1 MAERL
6 LLNKTKKGI
15 VMNKIQR
22 IVFTMA
28 CLLTVTAGYA
38 HKIMAFYS
46 ENGTVTATVNSASI
60 TVGTDDIT
68 VNSPVTLTITPNAS
82 YYVSKIEYE
91 RVMDLGNAESPRRRV
106 GFGTV
111 HNIPVNTTDAAYINA
126 HYGGNYTFTMP
137 NYDIVVTVTYASC
150 TLITGATVHW
160 DTWDGTSSAPTSIE
174 YDALEHTANVWL
186 GSADLTVGTDYSI
199 TTNTL
204 TNAGS
209 ISPTITGIG
218 TYSGSISSGTTLTI
232 TKAPL
237 TITADDKTKQ
247 YRDAVPTLTATY
259 SGFKGSETNSVL
271 STQPTLSTSANQ
283 DSNVGNY
290 TITISGATAINYTIT
305 HTAGQL
311 TITQRVM
318 KDNTVDYAS
327 VAVTPDHFDADGSA
341 HEPSITIVDASDGNR
356 ALTLA
361 TDYTIGK
368 TGTYVNVGSPDF
380 TAPDI
385 YNFTITFTGNYTG
398 TKTVKYQIR
407 PEVLLNNSAYRWRTF
422 YESTYNMKVPTG
434 ASGFQ
439 AYTVSDVNINA
450 VEVAERQYIKAGV
463 PMLLY
468 KPGDNYQ
475 FYPELVEPGD
485 GHLSGWSASGY
496 YKRNASDWYLNADNE
511 IQNETQKIWVLV
523 RDKFVR
529 SKSGTLEAN
538 KCYLELSGPTSV
550 SFSPELNLEPNTTG
564 VVEVESGK
572 MKVES
577 SAGEWFT
584 LDGRK
589 VQGIPSKKGIYITNG
604 KKIIIR

>member
-1 MAERL
+1 
-6 LLNKTKKGI
+6 
-15 VMNKIQR
+15 MNKIQR

-38 HKIMAFYS
+38 HKIMAFYTD
-46 ENGTVTATVNSASI
+46 GGGYVTATVNSASI
-60 TVGTDDIT
+60 TEGTTDIAVYST
-68 VNSPVTLTITPNAS
+68 VTLTITPDAS

-137 NYDIVVTVTYASC
+137 DYDIVVTVTYASC
-150 TLITGATVHW
+150 TLITEATVHW
-160 DTWDGTSSAPTSIE
+160 DTWNGTSSAPTSLE
-174 YDALEHTANVWL
+174 YDASEHTANVWL

-237 TITADDKTKQ
+237 TITADNKTKQ

-271 STQPTLSTSANQ
+271 STPPVLSTSADQN
-283 DSNVGNY
+283 SNVGDY
-290 TITISGATAINYTIT
+290 PITISSATAINYTIT

-327 VAVTPDHFDADGSA
+327 VTVTPDHFDADGSA

-356 ALTLA
+356 TLTLT

-380 TAPDI
+380 TVPDI
-385 YNFTITFTGNYTG
+385 YNFIITFTGNYTG

-496 YKRNASDWYLNADNE
+496 YKRNATDWYLNADNE

-550 SFSPELNLEPNTTG
+550 SFSPELNLEPNTTE

>member
-1 MAERL
+1 
-6 LLNKTKKGI
+6 
-15 VMNKIQR
+15 MNKIQR

-60 TVGTDDIT
+60 TEGTTDIAVYST
-68 VNSPVTLTITPNAS
+68 VTLTITPNAS

-160 DTWDGTSSAPTSIE
+160 DTWDGTSSAPTCIE
-174 YDALEHTANVWL
+174 YDASEHTANVWL
-186 GSADLTVGTDYSI
+186 GSADLTVGTNYSI

-237 TITADDKTKQ
+237 TITADNKTKQ
-247 YRDAVPTLTATY
+247 YRDVVPTLTASY
-259 SGFKGSETNSVL
+259 SGFKGSETYTVL
-271 STQPTLSTSANQ
+271 TAPPVLSTSANQ
-283 DSNVGNY
+283 DANVGNY
-290 TITISGATAINYTIT
+290 PITISGATATNYTIT
-305 HTAGQL
+305 HINGQL

-318 KDNTVDYAS
+318 KDNTVDFAT
-327 VAVTPDHFDADGSA
+327 VTVTPGYFNADGNA

-361 TDYTIGK
+361 TEYTIAK
-368 TGTYVNVGSPDF
+368 TGTYVNVNSPDF
-380 TAPDI
+380 TTPDI
-385 YNFTITFTGNYTG
+385 YNFTINFTGNYTG
-398 TKTVKYQIR
+398 SKTVEYQIR
-407 PEVLLNNSAYRWRTF
+407 PEITLNNSNGHRWRT
-422 YESTYNMKVPTG
+422 YYNKTYNMEVTNDFE
-434 ASGFQ
+434 AF
-439 AYTVSDVNINA
+439 TVSSITTNSVILNGPRG
-450 VEVAERQYIKAGV
+450 VIKSAT

-468 KPGDNYQ
+468 RKTGTASGIYPALIKPSDARLAEGYWTGATSCLKCHIDEGGN
-475 FYPELVEPGD
+475 PVNWILDSDGGITGGTTKIMILVE
-485 GHLSGWSASGY
+485 
-496 YKRNASDWYLNADNE
+496 
-511 IQNETQKIWVLV
+511 
-523 RDKFVR
+523 DKFAY
-529 SKSGTLEAN
+529 SKSGTLAAG
-538 KCYLELSGPTSV
+538 KCYLDVSSSSPSPAPSLIIGTNPTGIEEIEMRDTRTGNQFYDLS
-550 SFSPELNLEPNTTG
+550 
-564 VVEVESGK
+564 
-572 MKVES
+572 
-577 SAGEWFT
+577 
-584 LDGRK
+584 GRK
-589 VQGIPSKKGIYITNG
+589 VSHPKKGLYIQNG
-604 KKIIIR
+604 KKIIIK

>member
-1 MAERL
+1 M
-6 LLNKTKKGI
+6 T
-15 VMNKIQR
+15 MNKIQR

-38 HKIMAFYS
+38 HKIMAFYTD
-46 ENGTVTATVNSASI
+46 GGGYVTATVNSASI
-60 TVGTDDIT
+60 TEGTTDIAVYST
-68 VNSPVTLTITPNAS
+68 VTLTITPDAS

-137 NYDIVVTVTYASC
+137 DYDIVVTVTYASC
-150 TLITGATVHW
+150 TLITEATVHW
-160 DTWDGTSSAPTSIE
+160 DTWNGTSSAPTSLE
-174 YDALEHTANVWL
+174 YDASEHTANVWL

-237 TITADDKTKQ
+237 TITADNKTKQ

-271 STQPTLSTSANQ
+271 STPPVLSTSADQN
-283 DSNVGNY
+283 SNVGDY
-290 TITISGATAINYTIT
+290 PITISSATAINYTIT

-327 VAVTPDHFDADGSA
+327 VTVTPDHFDADGSA

-356 ALTLA
+356 TLTLT

-380 TAPDI
+380 TVPDI
-385 YNFTITFTGNYTG
+385 YNFIITFTGNYTG

-496 YKRNASDWYLNADNE
+496 YKRNATDWYLNADNE

-550 SFSPELNLEPNTTG
+550 SFSPELNLEPNTTE

>member
-1 MAERL
+1 
-6 LLNKTKKGI
+6 
-15 VMNKIQR
+15 MNKIQR

-60 TVGTDDIT
+60 TVGTDDIA

-111 HNIPVNTTDAAYINA
+111 YNISVNTTDAAYINA

-137 NYDIVVTVTYASC
+137 DYDIVVTVTYASC

-327 VAVTPDHFDADGSA
+327 VTVTPDHFDADGSA

-356 ALTLA
+356 TLTLT

-368 TGTYVNVGSPDF
+368 TGTYVNVNSPDF
-380 TAPDI
+380 KTPDI
-385 YNFTITFTGNYTG
+385 YNFIITFTGNYTG
-398 TKTVKYQIR
+398 TKTVDYQIR
-407 PEVLLNNSAYRWRTF
+407 QEITLNNNNGHRWRT
-422 YESTYNMKVPTG
+422 YYNKTYNMEVTNDFE
-434 ASGFQ
+434 AF
-439 AYTVSDVNINA
+439 TVSSITTNSVILNGPKA
-450 VEVAERQYIKAGV
+450 VIKSAT

-468 KPGDNYQ
+468 RKTGT
-475 FYPELVEPGD
+475 
-485 GHLSGWSASGY
+485 ASGIY
-496 YKRNASDWYLNADNE
+496 PALIKPSDTRLDDANWTGASTYLKCHVDGGGTPTDWDLDNDGG
-511 IQNETQKIWVLV
+511 ITGGTTKIMILV
-523 RDKFVR
+523 DDKFAY
-529 SKSGTLEAN
+529 SKSGTLAAG
-538 KCYLELSGPTSV
+538 KCYLDVSPVSPSPAPSLIIGTNPTGIEEETIKD
-550 SFSPELNLEPNTTG
+550 FDLNG
-564 VVEVESGK
+564 V
-572 MKVES
+572 
-577 SAGEWFT
+577 WYT
-584 LDGRK
+584 LDGRQI
-589 VQGIPSKKGIYITNG
+589 QGVPAQKGIYIKNG
-604 KKIIIR
+604 KKIIIK

>member
-1 MAERL
+1 
-6 LLNKTKKGI
+6 
-15 VMNKIQR
+15 MNKIQR

-60 TVGTDDIT
+60 TVGTDDIA
-68 VNSPVTLTITPNAS
+68 VNSPVTLTITPNAN

-126 HYGGNYTFTMP
+126 HYGGDYTFTMP
-137 NYDIVVTVTYASC
+137 NYDIVITVTYASC
-150 TLITGATVHW
+150 TPITGATFHW
-160 DTWDGTSSAPTSIE
+160 DTWNGTSSVPTSLE
-174 YDALEHTANVWL
+174 YDASEHTANVWL
-186 GSADLTVGTDYSI
+186 GSADLTVGADYSI

-283 DSNVGNY
+283 NSNVGDY
-290 TITISGATAINYTIT
+290 PITISSATATNYTIT
-305 HTAGQL
+305 HVNGQL
-311 TITQRVM
+311 TITKRVM
-318 KDNTVDYAS
+318 KDNTVDYVS
-327 VAVTPDHFDADGSA
+327 VTVTPDHFDADGSA

-356 ALTLA
+356 TLTLT

-385 YNFTITFTGNYTG
+385 YNFIITFTGNYTG

-496 YKRNASDWYLNADNE
+496 YKRNATDWYLNADDE
-511 IQNETQKIWVLV
+511 IQYETQKIWVLV

>member
-1 MAERL
+1 
-6 LLNKTKKGI
+6 
-15 VMNKIQR
+15 MNKIQR

-28 CLLTVTAGYA
+28 CLLTVTVGYA
-38 HKIMAFYS
+38 HKIMAFYTD
-46 ENGTVTATVNSASI
+46 GGGYVTATVNSASI
-60 TVGTDDIT
+60 TEGTTDIAVYST
-68 VNSPVTLTITPNAS
+68 VTLTITPDAS

-174 YDALEHTANVWL
+174 YDASEHTANVWL

-283 DSNVGNY
+283 NSNVGDY
-290 TITISGATAINYTIT
+290 PITISSATATNYTIT
-305 HTAGQL
+305 HVNGQL
-311 TITQRVM
+311 TITKRVM

-327 VAVTPDHFDADGSA
+327 VTVTPDHFDADGSA

-356 ALTLA
+356 TLTLT

-385 YNFTITFTGNYTG
+385 YNFIITFTGNYTG

-496 YKRNASDWYLNADNE
+496 YKRNATEWNLNADDE
-511 IQNETQKIWVLV
+511 IQYETQKIWVLV

>member
-1 MAERL
+1 
-6 LLNKTKKGI
+6 
-15 VMNKIQR
+15 MNKIQR

-28 CLLTVTAGYA
+28 CLLTVTVGYA
-38 HKIMAFYS
+38 HKIMAFYTD
-46 ENGTVTATVNSASI
+46 GGGYVTATVNSASI
-60 TVGTDDIT
+60 TEGTTDIAVYST
-68 VNSPVTLTITPNAS
+68 VTLTITPDAS

-174 YDALEHTANVWL
+174 YDASEHTANVWL

-327 VAVTPDHFDADGSA
+327 VTVTPDHFDADGSA

-356 ALTLA
+356 TLTLT

-385 YNFTITFTGNYTG
+385 YNFIITFTGNYTG

-496 YKRNASDWYLNADNE
+496 YKRNATEWNLNADDE
-511 IQNETQKIWVLV
+511 IQYETQKIWVLV

-604 KKIIIR
+604 KIIIIR

>member
-1 MAERL
+1 
-6 LLNKTKKGI
+6 
-15 VMNKIQR
+15 MNKIQR

>member
-1 MAERL
+1 
-6 LLNKTKKGI
+6 
-15 VMNKIQR
+15 MNKIQR

-28 CLLTVTAGYA
+28 CLLTVTVGYA
-38 HKIMAFYS
+38 HKIMAFYTD
-46 ENGTVTATVNSASI
+46 GGGYVTATVNSASI
-60 TVGTDDIT
+60 TEGTTDIAVYST
-68 VNSPVTLTITPNAS
+68 VTLTITPDAS

-174 YDALEHTANVWL
+174 YDASEHTANVWL

-283 DSNVGNY
+283 NSNVGDY
-290 TITISGATAINYTIT
+290 PITISSATATNYTIT
-305 HTAGQL
+305 HVNGQL
-311 TITQRVM
+311 TITKRVM

-327 VAVTPDHFDADGSA
+327 VTVTPDHFDADGSA

-356 ALTLA
+356 TLTLT

-385 YNFTITFTGNYTG
+385 YNFIITFTGNYTS

-496 YKRNASDWYLNADNE
+496 YKRNATDWYLNADYE
-511 IQNETQKIWVLV
+511 IQYETQKIWVLV

>member
-1 MAERL
+1 
-6 LLNKTKKGI
+6 
-15 VMNKIQR
+15 
-22 IVFTMA
+22 
-28 CLLTVTAGYA
+28 
-38 HKIMAFYS
+38 
-46 ENGTVTATVNSASI
+46 
-60 TVGTDDIT
+60 
-68 VNSPVTLTITPNAS
+68 
-82 YYVSKIEYE
+82 
-91 RVMDLGNAESPRRRV
+91 
-106 GFGTV
+106 
-111 HNIPVNTTDAAYINA
+111 
-126 HYGGNYTFTMP
+126 
-137 NYDIVVTVTYASC
+137 
-150 TLITGATVHW
+150 
-160 DTWDGTSSAPTSIE
+160 
-174 YDALEHTANVWL
+174 
-186 GSADLTVGTDYSI
+186 
-199 TTNTL
+199 
-204 TNAGS
+204 
-209 ISPTITGIG
+209 
-218 TYSGSISSGTTLTI
+218 
-232 TKAPL
+232 
-237 TITADDKTKQ
+237 
-247 YRDAVPTLTATY
+247 
-259 SGFKGSETNSVL
+259 
-271 STQPTLSTSANQ
+271 
-283 DSNVGNY
+283 
-290 TITISGATAINYTIT
+290 
-305 HTAGQL
+305 
-311 TITQRVM
+311 
-318 KDNTVDYAS
+318 
-327 VAVTPDHFDADGSA
+327 
-341 HEPSITIVDASDGNR
+341 VDASDGNR
-356 ALTLA
+356 TLTLT

-385 YNFTITFTGNYTG
+385 YNFIITFTGNYTG

-496 YKRNASDWYLNADNE
+496 YKRNATEWNLNADNE
-511 IQNETQKIWVLV
+511 IQYETQKIWVLV

>member
-1 MAERL
+1 
-6 LLNKTKKGI
+6 
-15 VMNKIQR
+15 MNKIQR

-38 HKIMAFYS
+38 HKIMAFYTD
-46 ENGTVTATVNSASI
+46 GGGYVTATVNSASI
-60 TVGTDDIT
+60 TEGTTDIAVYST
-68 VNSPVTLTITPNAS
+68 VTLTITPDAS

-174 YDALEHTANVWL
+174 YDASEHTANVWL

-283 DSNVGNY
+283 NSNVGDY
-290 TITISGATAINYTIT
+290 PITISSATATNYTIT
-305 HTAGQL
+305 HVNGQL
-311 TITQRVM
+311 TITKRVM

-327 VAVTPDHFDADGSA
+327 VTVTPDHFDADGSA

-356 ALTLA
+356 TLTLT

-385 YNFTITFTGNYTG
+385 YNFIITFTGNYTG

-496 YKRNASDWYLNADNE
+496 YKRNATEWNLNADDE
-511 IQNETQKIWVLV
+511 IQYETQKIWVLV

>member
-1 MAERL
+1 
-6 LLNKTKKGI
+6 
-15 VMNKIQR
+15 MNKIQR

-60 TVGTDDIT
+60 TVGTDDIA

-111 HNIPVNTTDAAYINA
+111 INIPVNTTDAAYINA

-137 NYDIVVTVTYASC
+137 DYDIVVTVTYASC

-160 DTWDGTSSAPTSIE
+160 DTWDGTSSAPTNIE

-327 VAVTPDHFDADGSA
+327 VTVTPDHFDADGSA

-356 ALTLA
+356 TLTLT
-361 TDYTIGK
+361 TDYTITK
-368 TGTYVNVGSPDF
+368 TGTYVNVNSPDF
-380 TAPDI
+380 KTPDI
-385 YNFTITFTGNYTG
+385 YNFTFTFSGNYAG
-398 TKTVKYQIR
+398 KKTVDYQIR
-407 PEVLLNNSAYRWRTF
+407 P
-422 YESTYNMKVPTG
+422 
-434 ASGFQ
+434 Q
-439 AYTVSDVNINA
+439 
-450 VEVAERQYIKAGV
+450 
-463 PMLLY
+463 
-468 KPGDNYQ
+468 
-475 FYPELVEPGD
+475 
-485 GHLSGWSASGY
+485 
-496 YKRNASDWYLNADNE
+496 
-511 IQNETQKIWVLV
+511 
-523 RDKFVR
+523 
-529 SKSGTLEAN
+529 
-538 KCYLELSGPTSV
+538 
-550 SFSPELNLEPNTTG
+550 LNLTDQAARWMYCHQEA
-564 VVEVESGK
+564 K
-572 MKVES
+572 
-577 SAGEWFT
+577 A
-584 LDGRK
+584 
-589 VQGIPSKKGIYITNG
+589 QGGA
-604 KKIIIR
+604 

>member
-1 MAERL
+1 
-6 LLNKTKKGI
+6 
-15 VMNKIQR
+15 MNKIQR

-60 TVGTDDIT
+60 TEGTTDIAVYST
-68 VNSPVTLTITPNAS
+68 VTLTITPNAN

-111 HNIPVNTTDAAYINA
+111 HNIPVNTTDAAYISA
-126 HYGGNYTFTMP
+126 HYGGDYTFTMP
-137 NYDIVVTVTYASC
+137 NYDIVITVTYASC
-150 TLITGATVHW
+150 TPITGATVHW
-160 DTWDGTSSAPTSIE
+160 DTWNGTLPATTSLE
-174 YDALEHTANVWL
+174 YDASEHTANVWL

-247 YRDAVPTLTATY
+247 YRDAVPMLTATY

-327 VAVTPDHFDADGSA
+327 VTVTPDHFDADGSA

-356 ALTLA
+356 TLTLT

-496 YKRNASDWYLNADNE
+496 YKQNASDWNLGTDPK
-511 IQNETQKIWVLV
+511 ILNETQKIWVLV

-529 SKSGTLEAN
+529 SMSGTLKAN

>member
-1 MAERL
+1 
-6 LLNKTKKGI
+6 
-15 VMNKIQR
+15 MNKIQR

-60 TVGTDDIT
+60 TVGTDDIA

-126 HYGGNYTFTMP
+126 HYGGDYTFTMP
-137 NYDIVVTVTYASC
+137 NYDIVITVTYASC
-150 TLITGATVHW
+150 TPITGATVHW
-160 DTWDGTSSAPTSIE
+160 DTWNGTSSVPTSLE
-174 YDALEHTANVWL
+174 YDASEHTANVWL

-247 YRDAVPTLTATY
+247 YREAVPTLTASY
-259 SGFKGSETNSVL
+259 SGFKGSETNTVL
-271 STQPTLSTSANQ
+271 ATQPTLSTSANQ
-283 DSNVGNY
+283 NSNVGDY
-290 TITISGATAINYTIT
+290 PITISGATATNYTIT

-311 TITQRVM
+311 TITPRVL
-318 KDNTVDYAS
+318 KDNTVDFAT
-327 VAVTPDHFDADGSA
+327 VTVTPDHFDADGSA

-356 ALTLA
+356 TLTLT
-361 TDYTIGK
+361 TDYTITK
-368 TGTYVNVGSPDF
+368 TGTYVNVNSPDF
-380 TAPDI
+380 TTPDI

-398 TKTVKYQIR
+398 TTTVEYQRR
-407 PEVLLNNSAYRWRTF
+407 PKLNLTDQAARWMTY
-422 YESTYNMKVPTG
+422 YEATYNMEVID
-434 ASGFQ
+434 GFE
-439 AYTVSDVNINA
+439 AYTIR
-450 VEVAERQYIKAGV
+450 EVTASSVTLEQRDFIRANNT

-468 KPGDNYQ
+468 RSGDTKQFNLPLLKPTDSRVTSSQNATTGWKLSDEYKICTSSMTLPDNI
-475 FYPELVEPGD
+475 PSGKEIWILVD
-485 GHLSGWSASGY
+485 DHFM
-496 YKRNASDWYLNADNE
+496 R
-511 IQNETQKIWVLV
+511 T
-523 RDKFVR
+523 
-529 SKSGTLEAN
+529 KSGTLIAGR
-538 KCYLELSGPTSV
+538 CYIERSNSSYTSPMLSIGRK
-550 SFSPELNLEPNTTG
+550 TTG
-564 VVEVESGK
+564 IEEETIKDFDLNGV
-572 MKVES
+572 
-577 SAGEWFT
+577 WYT

-589 VQGIPSKKGIYITNG
+589 IQGIPAQKGIYIKNG
-604 KKIIIR
+604 KKIIIK